1 VDKGALA
8 LIRAFRKNGFET
20 YAVGGCVRD
29 LLLGKVPHDWD
40 LATAADPQE
49 ISDVAARQGWKIFD
63 GGGKR
68 FGVLQILVE
77 EKKYEVASFRREV
90 YGKDSHRPDH
100 VWFTRS
106 LEEDLARR
114 DFTVNAMALDER
126 GVVYDY
132 FGGQDDLDRR
142 RLRTVG
148 DPVLRFQEDA
158 LRLFRACRFAGQLD
172 FIPDKKLLEAMPL
185 AFYRVS
191 GLALERIK
199 KEINRLLLAEYP
211 AKGLDILV
219 RSGLSDQWCRK
230 SKGGRTE
237 EIMIL
242 PELSHLPNTPQM
254 KMYHR
259 FNAWYHTL
267 AVVNASPPDLTVR
280 WAALLHDAAKGLP
293 GIRRVEGTVL
303 TDYGH
308 DRAGAVSAEAL
319 MKRWDM
325 TSPLICHV
333 PWLVANHMKFHY
345 FVNHQE
351 ADPERWIRRI
361 AMSRI
366 FQTQMELKRAFWE
379 LTELCTADVIGCGQE
394 NSSTSAHIELGRCL
408 RDIACSVPVRVQEL
422 SLDRRVPKILGDYVS
437 EGMKNLLHRVQ
448 MGELPNESE
457 ALYRAALHYVRRR
470 QES

>member
-1 VDKGALA
+1 
-8 LIRAFRKNGFET
+8 
-20 YAVGGCVRD
+20 
-29 LLLGKVPHDWD
+29 
-40 LATAADPQE
+40 
-49 ISDVAARQGWKIFD
+49 
-63 GGGKR
+63 
-68 FGVLQILVE
+68 
-77 EKKYEVASFRREV
+77 
-90 YGKDSHRPDH
+90 
-100 VWFTRS
+100 
-106 LEEDLARR
+106 
-114 DFTVNAMALDER
+114 MALDER

-158 LRLFRACRFAGQLD
+158 LRLFRHAALRDSSILFRIKTAG
-172 FIPDKKLLEAMPL
+172 AMPL

-230 SKGGRTE
+230 SKEGRTE

-319 MKRWDM
+319 
-325 TSPLICHV
+325 
-333 PWLVANHMKFHY
+333 
-345 FVNHQE
+345 
-351 ADPERWIRRI
+351 
-361 AMSRI
+361 
-366 FQTQMELKRAFWE
+366 
-379 LTELCTADVIGCGQE
+379 
-394 NSSTSAHIELGRCL
+394 
-408 RDIACSVPVRVQEL
+408 
-422 SLDRRVPKILGDYVS
+422 
-437 EGMKNLLHRVQ
+437 
-448 MGELPNESE
+448 
-457 ALYRAALHYVRRR
+457 
-470 QES
+470 